1 MSSELEGLLYFGVMG
16 TVFLISL
23 TFAIIR
29 IKKSG
34 NLIQTIAQFIG
45 LSFLL
50 HALACFWWFFQAS
63 DGFGQVFGGL
73 YYGIAFV
80 LGGLFNTVVVILMK
94 KKINYK

>member
-23 TFAIIR
+23 TFAIIT

-34 NLIQTIAQFIG
+34 NLIETMAKFIG

-50 HALACFWWFFQAS
+50 HALACIWWFFQAS
-63 DGFGQVFGGL
+63 DGFSQVFGGL

-80 LGGLFNTVVVILMK
+80 LGGLLNTVVVIYLK
-94 KKINYK
+94 KKIS